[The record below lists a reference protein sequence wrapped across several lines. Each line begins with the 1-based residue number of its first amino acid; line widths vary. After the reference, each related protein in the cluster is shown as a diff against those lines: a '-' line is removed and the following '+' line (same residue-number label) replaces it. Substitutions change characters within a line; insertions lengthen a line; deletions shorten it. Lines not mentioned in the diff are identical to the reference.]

1 MKRYYVIDVYEDIE
15 VIDTTDCLD
24 TALAIESERVNDTD
38 GECAVWIFDTTL
50 DKDINILKVW
60 EII

>member
-24 TALAIESERVNDTD
+24 TALVMENERVNDTD

-60 EII
+60 GII

>member
-24 TALAIESERVNDTD
+24 TALIMESERINDTD
-38 GECAVWIFDTTL
+38 GECAVWIFDTAL

-60 EII
+60 GII